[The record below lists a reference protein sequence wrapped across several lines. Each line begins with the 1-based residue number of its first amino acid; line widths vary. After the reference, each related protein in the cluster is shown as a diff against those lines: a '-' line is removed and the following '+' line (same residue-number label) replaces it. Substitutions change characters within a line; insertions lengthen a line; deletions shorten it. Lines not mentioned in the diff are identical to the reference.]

1 MPTGARQGGGS
12 GTRGPRDGAGR
23 RPSRRRPRT
32 DPAKVR
38 RTFDGRMRLLRVV
51 FLVAF
56 LAVSGKAVALAAGE
70 GHLAA
75 IAREQ
80 QVRTVVLPAHR
91 GAILDRNGVA
101 LAVAQDAKT
110 VYATPYMLNDPLTAA
125 KRLAAVLH
133 IKWRGVYRAIYD
145 RKSGFAYVDRQASP
159 VLADK
164 AVALGLPGVAD
175 YAEEK
180 RVYPLGTAAAQ
191 VVGYAGTDG
200 QGLAGIEYSDNAAL
214 AGTAGHQVVVQDP
227 EGQALQVIQSVQPK
241 SGHNVRLTID
251 NAIQLMADHVLVTT
265 VREFHAK
272 GGTAIVENPR
282 TGEIY
287 AISNVP
293 LVNANRFGASPAQQ
307 GTRPSSTATSPA
319 RPSRWSR
326 SPARCPTA
334 S

>member
-1 MPTGARQGGGS
+1 
-12 GTRGPRDGAGR
+12 
-23 RPSRRRPRT
+23 
-32 DPAKVR
+32 
-38 RTFDGRMRLLRVV
+38 MRLLRVV

-56 LAVSGKAVALAAGE
+56 VAIGGKAVALAAGQ

-101 LAVAQDAKT
+101 FAVAQDAKT
-110 VYATPYMLNDPLTAA
+110 VYATPYMLSDPLTAA
-125 KRLAAVLH
+125 KRLAATLH

-145 RKSGFAYVDRQASP
+145 HKSGFAYVARQASP

-200 QGLAGIEYSDNAAL
+200 HGLAGIEYRYDAA
-214 AGTAGHQVVVQDP
+214 AGRHGRPPGRRAGPGRPGAAGHAVGAAQGRSRRAPHARQRHPAHGRPRAGHHGAPVPRQGRHGDRREPQDRRDLRH
-227 EGQALQVIQSVQPK
+227 LQRAAGERQPA
-241 SGHNVRLTID
+241 SGRRRPSR
-251 NAIQLMADHVLVTT
+251 A
-265 VREFHAK
+265 
-272 GGTAIVENPR
+272 
-282 TGEIY
+282 
-287 AISNVP
+287 
-293 LVNANRFGASPAQQ
+293 
-307 GTRPSSTATSPA
+307 TRPSSTATSRA

-326 SPARCPTA
+326 SPARCPTV